1 MPTTTPD
8 LLTVRQAAHALGLSP
23 RSVLHRI
30 TTGTLAA
37 TKIGDGR
44 TSAYIIERA
53 EIERACATSSPS
65 AKGGRLMRDLREWI
79 DDLEDWLVIAH
90 EMFDHADDG
99 RFERAESMGN
109 AVYDGLRALLA
120 DTP

>member
-8 LLTVRQAAHALGLSP
+8 LLTVRQAAHELGLSP

-44 TSAYIIERA
+44 TSAYIVTRA
-53 EIERACATSSPS
+53 EVERVREESGVVVGVDLSFVTVPGGPHERLHRPGRQRRPERPEPS
-65 AKGGRLMRDLREWI
+65 A
-79 DDLEDWLVIAH
+79 
-90 EMFDHADDG
+90 
-99 RFERAESMGN
+99 
-109 AVYDGLRALLA
+109 
-120 DTP
+120 

>member
-37 TKIGDGR
+37 TKVGEAR
-44 TSAYIIERA
+44 TNAYIIERA
-53 EIERACATSSPS
+53 EIERATSSPS
-65 AKGGRLMRDLREWI
+65 AKGGRLMRDLREWTQ
-79 DDLEDWLVIAH
+79 DLEDWLVLAH

-99 RFERAESMGN
+99 RTERAESMGN

>member
-30 TTGTLAA
+30 TTGTIGA

-53 EIERACATSSPS
+53 EVERAKGEQVS
-65 AKGGRLMRDLREWI
+65 A
-79 DDLEDWLVIAH
+79 
-90 EMFDHADDG
+90 
-99 RFERAESMGN
+99 
-109 AVYDGLRALLA
+109 
-120 DTP
+120 

>member
-37 TKIGDGR
+37 ATKIGDGR
-44 TSAYIIERA
+44 TSAYVIA
-53 EIERACATSSPS
+53 ASEIERIQQAS
-65 AKGGRLMRDLREWI
+65 
-79 DDLEDWLVIAH
+79 
-90 EMFDHADDG
+90 
-99 RFERAESMGN
+99 
-109 AVYDGLRALLA
+109 
-120 DTP
+120 

>member
-1 MPTTTPD
+1 MSGVMD
-8 LLTVRQAAHALGLSP
+8 ERQLFEIEAPPPVSLADKFGVP
-23 RSVLHRI
+23 PFSVL
-30 TTGTLAA
+30 
-37 TKIGDGR
+37 
-44 TSAYIIERA
+44 
-53 EIERACATSSPS
+53 
-65 AKGGRLMRDLREWI
+65 DLREWI

-99 RFERAESMGN
+99 RTERAESMGN